1 MTGPEV
7 ALVHGFGTSFEA
19 TWVGNG
25 WAALL
30 ADAGRTVI
38 GVDLLGHGTAEKPT
52 DPDDYR
58 NLEQWVLDVLPP
70 EPVDG
75 IGFSMGAQVL
85 LWLAAH
91 HSDRFGRL
99 VVSGI
104 GRNLFESDVG
114 WRPKMVEAVRTGVA
128 VTPELRYFAQ
138 LPESPGAD
146 RTALVAFLERPDRR
160 EFTSELLAAVT
171 LPVLVVIGGADLAGP
186 ADPLVDALPDATL
199 VVLPGVD
206 HFATPK
212 NFGFIEAALDFIDAQ
227 PLEG

>member
-160 EFTSELLAAVT
+160 EFTSELLTAVT

-227 PLEG
+227 PL

>member
-212 NFGFIEAALDFIDAQ
+212 NFGFIEAALDFIGAQ
-227 PLEG
+227 PF

>member
-25 WAALL
+25 WAARL

-227 PLEG
+227 PL

>member
-1 MTGPEV
+1 MTGPQV

-227 PLEG
+227 PL

>member
-1 MTGPEV
+1 MTGPQV

-212 NFGFIEAALDFIDAQ
+212 NFGFIETALDFIDAQ
-227 PLEG
+227 PL

>member
-114 WRPKMVEAVRTGVA
+114 WRPKIVEAVRTGVA

-186 ADPLVDALPDATL
+186 ADPLVEALPDATL

-227 PLEG
+227 PL

>member
-1 MTGPEV
+1 MTGPQV
-7 ALVHGFGTSFEA
+7 ALVHGFGTSFEE

-30 ADAGRTVI
+30 EDADRTVI
-38 GVDLLGHGTAEKPT
+38 GIDLLGHGTAEKPT
-52 DPDDYR
+52 DPNDYR
-58 NLEQWVLDVLPP
+58 NLEQRVLDVLPP

-104 GRNLFESDVG
+104 GQNLFESDVG

-227 PLEG
+227 PL

>member
-227 PLEG
+227 PL

>member
-58 NLEQWVLDVLPP
+58 NLEQSVLDVLPP

-227 PLEG
+227 PL

>member
-1 MTGPEV
+1 MTGPQV

-25 WAALL
+25 WTALL
-30 ADAGRTVI
+30 EDAGRTVI
-38 GVDLLGHGTAEKPT
+38 GVDLLGHGTAEKPA

-58 NLEQWVLDVLPP
+58 NLEQRVLDVLPP

-91 HSDRFGRL
+91 HPDRFGRL

-104 GRNLFESDVG
+104 GRNLFESEG
-114 WRPKMVEAVRTGVA
+114 EWRPKMVEAVRTGMA
-128 VTPELRYFAQ
+128 ATPELRYFAQ
-138 LPESPGAD
+138 LPESPDAN

-227 PLEG
+227 PF

>member
-212 NFGFIEAALDFIDAQ
+212 NFSFIEAALDFIDAQ
-227 PLEG
+227 PF

>member
-1 MTGPEV
+1 MTGPQV
-7 ALVHGFGTSFEA
+7 ALVHGFGTSFEE

-30 ADAGRTVI
+30 EDADRTVI
-38 GVDLLGHGTAEKPT
+38 GIDLLGHGTAEKPVE
-52 DPDDYR
+52 PDDYR
-58 NLEQWVLDVLPP
+58 NLEQLVLNVLPP

-91 HSDRFGRL
+91 HPDRFGRL

-104 GRNLFESDVG
+104 GRNLFESDVE
-114 WRPKMVEAVRTGVA
+114 RRSKLVEAVRTGVS

-160 EFTSELLAAVT
+160 ELTAELLATVT
-171 LPVLVVIGGADLAGP
+171 LPVLVVIGGNDLAGP
-186 ADPLVDALPDATL
+186 ADPLVDALPDASL

-212 NFGFIEAALDFIDAQ
+212 NFSFIEAALDFLDAQ
-227 PLEG
+227 PF

>member
-91 HSDRFGRL
+91 HPNRFSRL

-128 VTPELRYFAQ
+128 ITPELRYFAQ

-227 PLEG
+227 PL

>member
-128 VTPELRYFAQ
+128 ITPELRYFAQ

-227 PLEG
+227 PL

>member
-38 GVDLLGHGTAEKPT
+38 GVDLLGHGTAEKPA

-58 NLEQWVLDVLPP
+58 NLEQRVLDVLPP

-91 HSDRFGRL
+91 HPDRFGRL

-104 GRNLFESDVG
+104 GRNLFEPDVE

-128 VTPELRYFAQ
+128 ATPELRYFAQ
-138 LPESPGAD
+138 LPESPDAD
-146 RTALVAFLERPDRR
+146 RTALVAFL
-160 EFTSELLAAVT
+160 
-171 LPVLVVIGGADLAGP
+171 
-186 ADPLVDALPDATL
+186 
-199 VVLPGVD
+199 
-206 HFATPK
+206 
-212 NFGFIEAALDFIDAQ
+212 
-227 PLEG
+227 

>member
-58 NLEQWVLDVLPP
+58 NLEQWVLEVLPP

-114 WRPKMVEAVRTGVA
+114 WRPRMVEAVRTGVA

-227 PLEG
+227 PL

>member
-1 MTGPEV
+1 MTGPQV

-91 HSDRFGRL
+91 RSDRFGRL

-227 PLEG
+227 PL

>member
-1 MTGPEV
+1 MTGPQV

-58 NLEQWVLDVLPP
+58 NLEQRVLDVLPP

-114 WRPKMVEAVRTGVA
+114 WRPYRFV
-128 VTPELRYFAQ
+128 PLRPF
-138 LPESPGAD
+138 
-146 RTALVAFLERPDRR
+146 LVAIRHQTRKDSGRSQRPPGGRSGRGGVRPAREVLERP
-160 EFTSELLAAVT
+160 
-171 LPVLVVIGGADLAGP
+171 
-186 ADPLVDALPDATL
+186 
-199 VVLPGVD
+199 
-206 HFATPK
+206 
-212 NFGFIEAALDFIDAQ
+212 
-227 PLEG
+227 

>member
-91 HSDRFGRL
+91 HPDRFGRL
-99 VVSGI
+99 VLSGI

-227 PLEG
+227 PL

>member
-91 HSDRFGRL
+91 HSGRFGRL

-227 PLEG
+227 PL

>member
-91 HSDRFGRL
+91 HPDRFGRL

-212 NFGFIEAALDFIDAQ
+212 NFGFIEAALDFIGAQ
-227 PLEG
+227 PF

>member
-58 NLEQWVLDVLPP
+58 NLEQWVLDVLPS

-160 EFTSELLAAVT
+160 KFPPELLASVT

-227 PLEG
+227 QL

>member
-38 GVDLLGHGTAEKPT
+38 SVDLLGHGTAEKPT

-58 NLEQWVLDVLPP
+58 NLEQWVLDVLPS

-227 PLEG
+227 PL

>member
-58 NLEQWVLDVLPP
+58 NLEQWVLDVLPS

-227 PLEG
+227 PL

>member
-1 MTGPEV
+1 MTGSQV

-38 GVDLLGHGTAEKPT
+38 GVDLLGHGTAEKPP

-128 VTPELRYFAQ
+128 ATPELRYFAQ
-138 LPESPGAD
+138 LPESPDAD

-160 EFTSELLAAVT
+160 EFPPELLASVT

-186 ADPLVDALPDATL
+186 ADPLVDALPDASL

-212 NFGFIEAALDFIDAQ
+212 NFSFIEAALDFIDAQ
-227 PLEG
+227 PF

>member
-1 MTGPEV
+1 MTGPQV
-7 ALVHGFGTSFEA
+7 ALVHGCGTSFEA
-19 TWVGNG
+19 TWGGNG

-227 PLEG
+227 PL

>member
-186 ADPLVDALPDATL
+186 ADPLVDALPDASL

-212 NFGFIEAALDFIDAQ
+212 NFSFIEAALDFIDAQ
-227 PLEG
+227 PL

>member
-1 MTGPEV
+1 MTGPQV
-7 ALVHGFGTSFEA
+7 ALVHGFGTSFET

-25 WAALL
+25 WTALL
-30 ADAGRTVI
+30 EDAGRKVI
-38 GVDLLGHGTAEKPT
+38 GIDLLGHGTAEKPA

-58 NLEQWVLDVLPP
+58 NLEQRVLDVLPP
-70 EPVDG
+70 GPVDG

-91 HSDRFGRL
+91 HPDRFGRL
-99 VVSGI
+99 VLSGI
-104 GRNLFESDVG
+104 GRSLFESDAE
-114 WRPKMVEAVRTGVA
+114 WRPKMVEAVRTGVS
-128 VTPELRYFAQ
+128 VIPELRYFAQ

-160 EFTSELLAAVT
+160 ELTSELLAAVT
-171 LPVLVVIGGADLAGP
+171 LPVLVVIGGNDLAGP

-227 PLEG
+227 PF

>member
-186 ADPLVDALPDATL
+186 ADPLVDALPDASL
-199 VVLPGVD
+199 AVLPGVD

-212 NFGFIEAALDFIDAQ
+212 NFGFIEAALDFIHAQ
-227 PLEG
+227 PF

>member
-19 TWVGNG
+19 TWVCNG

-227 PLEG
+227 PL

>member
-91 HSDRFGRL
+91 HPDRFGRL

-138 LPESPGAD
+138 LPESPDAN

-212 NFGFIEAALDFIDAQ
+212 NFSFIEAALDFIDAQ
-227 PLEG
+227 PF

>member
-1 MTGPEV
+1 MTGPQV

-19 TWVGNG
+19 TGVGNG

-91 HSDRFGRL
+91 HPNRFSRL

-128 VTPELRYFAQ
+128 ITPELRYFAQ

-146 RTALVAFLERPDRR
+146 RTALVAFLARPDRR

-227 PLEG
+227 PL